1 MIAGIYARVSTAE
14 QEVKNQLLEIRE
26 FCKKVNYNIYK
37 EYVDEAQSGSKVDR
51 PALNEMLEDAFKR
64 KFNVLVV
71 WKLDR
76 LGRSL
81 KHLIEILDELKNKN
95 VDFISVSQNIDT
107 TTPAGRFYFQ
117 LLGAVAEFEREL
129 IKERVMLGL
138 KRARIEGKKL
148 GRPMKKE
155 NLSRTTLW
163 RRKKAVSKTLKNI
176 DTKNDIKPEFCGS
189 VVTRC
194 HSFKNTR

>member
-1 MIAGIYARVSTAE
+1 MKTAGIYVRCSTAD
-14 QEVKNQLLEIRE
+14 QEVNNQLLEIRE
-26 FCKKVNYNIYK
+26 FCKKVNYDIYK
-37 EYVDEAQSGSKVDR
+37 EYVDEAQSGSKTDR

-129 IKERVMLGL
+129 IRERVRLGL
-138 KRARIEGKKL
+138 KRVRLEGKRL
-148 GRPMKKE
+148 GRPIKI
-155 NLSRTTLW
+155 NDLSRTTLW
-163 RRKKAVSKTLKNI
+163 RRNKVSKTLKNI
-176 DTKNDIKPEFCGS
+176 DTKTGVKPLDYGFVLNDDL
-189 VVTRC
+189 
-194 HSFKNTR
+194 SFKNT